1 MRYIKKGD
9 KMNEHYLEV
18 VQSYFNKTGAT
29 IFGNKKFIKEVPV
42 PSGRYIFGVIDA
54 FNYMRLYI
62 SVDFVKETV
71 RFITLS
77 RKTAMGVGRSCL
89 LTFTA
94 KKNLKKERKK

>member
-1 MRYIKKGD
+1 MRQSRL
-9 KMNEHYLEV
+9 MNEHYLEG

-62 SVDFVKETV
+62 RVDFD
-71 RFITLS
+71 
-77 RKTAMGVGRSCL
+77 
-89 LTFTA
+89 
-94 KKNLKKERKK
+94 KKNWEDYHTVPEDSNGCRSRLPFDFYGKEKFKI